1 MSSGHAHDVKAEVRR
16 YLLVFAA
23 LVVGTIVT
31 VLASYIDFGA
41 PGYNIIVALI
51 IALVKGFLVAGF
63 FMHLVSERIMI
74 YTILIATVF
83 FFAGLMY
90 ITLWSLEPN
99 SLIHDPAANGQSGAG
114 IMKHETKAEH

>member
-16 YLLVFAA
+16 YMIVFAA
-23 LVVGTIVT
+23 LIVGTIAT
-31 VLASYIDFGA
+31 VLASKIHFGSHTA
-41 PGYNIIVALI
+41 NIVVGLV
-51 IALVKGFLVAGF
+51 IALTKGFLVAGY

-90 ITLWSLEPN
+90 LTLWSLEPT
-99 SLIHDPAANGQSGAG
+99 SLIHDPADLARKQAEVV
-114 IMKHETKAEH
+114 KH

>member
-16 YLLVFAA
+16 YMLVFAA

-31 VLASYIDFGA
+31 VLASYINFGT
-41 PGYNIIVALI
+41 PGANIVVALI
-51 IALVKGFLVAGF
+51 IACIKGFLVAGF
-63 FMHLVSERIMI
+63 FMPLVSERIMI

-90 ITLWSLEPN
+90 LTLWSLEPT
-99 SLIHDPAANGQSGAG
+99 SLIHDRNATTAVVE
-114 IMKHETKAEH
+114 HKAH